1 MSERLDE
8 LVGRLA
14 AAAPDRSLDD
24 LETDV
29 WRTIR
34 LRQRD
39 ARTVAT
45 LAPLCVASIGL
56 ALAMGITVGSA
67 TAAAA
72 IAGPN
77 GLSSPA
83 HLAPSNLLESGR

>member
-8 LVGRLA
+8 LLGRLA
-14 AAAPDRSLDD
+14 TTAPDGSLDH

-39 ARTVAT
+39 ARTVAA
-45 LAPLCVASIGL
+45 LAPVCVASIGL

-67 TAAAA
+67 TAANA
-72 IAGPN
+72 IAQPN
-77 GLSSPA
+77 GLSSPVR
-83 HLAPSNLLESGR
+83 LAPSNLLEDGR